1 VTQVEVVERVKN
13 LARRFFLQ
21 PLCVASSILFAAS
34 ILAEE
39 GNPRGLRD
47 WFLSG
52 EYVAEETYVG
62 SGDVR
67 RNSRK
72 SVRDFDENDSIL
84 QLVFTPRIKLGVLRF
99 GAEWERFSFG
109 VPDSAPLPDT
119 LQSVNL
125 VIGLDTQLSD
135 SILIRVEAQPGIYN
149 SGLDDLSD
157 DFNVPFVAGGTY
169 IFSPNLQLVLGV
181 SVDIERKY
189 PVIPAAGI
197 RWKMA
202 PQWVLNAVLPTPRLE
217 FEMNNGLTLYAGGN
231 LKQTNYRVDDR
242 FGDNAGIPRL
252 NHAVLT
258 YSEVRTGAG
267 FDWKISP
274 VVTLTG
280 EVGYQPYREFDFYR
294 AHVRYH
300 QESGAPYGML
310 SLHGAF

>member
-1 VTQVEVVERVKN
+1 VEAVEPVKS
-13 LARRFFLQ
+13 LAHRFFLQ
-21 PLCVASSILFAAS
+21 SLCAASSILFAAA
-34 ILAEE
+34 IFAEE
-39 GNPRGLRD
+39 GNPEGLRD

-52 EYVAEETYVG
+52 EYVVEETYVG
-62 SGDVR
+62 DGDVR

-109 VPDSAPLPDT
+109 VPDSAPLPNT

-135 SILIRVEAQPGIYN
+135 SILIRVEAQPGVYN

-157 DFNVPFVAGGTY
+157 DFNAPFVAGGTY

-189 PVIPAAGI
+189 PVIPAVGI

-231 LKQTNYRVDDR
+231 LKQNNYRVDDH
-242 FGDNAGIPRL
+242 FGDNTGIPRL

-300 QESGAPYGML
+300 QDNGAPYGMI

>member
-1 VTQVEVVERVKN
+1 VEAVEPVKS
-13 LARRFFLQ
+13 LAHRFFLQ
-21 PLCVASSILFAAS
+21 SLCAASSILFAAA
-34 ILAEE
+34 IFAEE
-39 GNPRGLRD
+39 GNPEGLRD

-52 EYVAEETYVG
+52 EYVVEETYVG

-135 SILIRVEAQPGIYN
+135 SILIRIEAQPGIYN

-157 DFNVPFVAGGTY
+157 DFNAPFVAGGTY

-231 LKQTNYRVDDR
+231 LKQNNYRVDDH
-242 FGDNAGIPRL
+242 FGDNTGIPRL

-300 QESGAPYGML
+300 QDNGAPYGMI

>member
-1 VTQVEVVERVKN
+1 MTQVEAVERVKS
-13 LARRFFLQ
+13 LAHRFFLQ
-21 PLCVASSILFAAS
+21 SLCAASSILFAAA
-34 ILAEE
+34 IFAEQ
-39 GNPRGLRD
+39 GNPEGLRD

-62 SGDVR
+62 SGDVQ

-72 SVRDFDENDSIL
+72 SVRDFDEHDSIL
-84 QLVFTPRIKLGVLRF
+84 HFVITPRIKPGVLRL

-109 VPDSAPLPDT
+109 LPDGAPLPDT
-119 LQSVNL
+119 LQAVNL

-135 SILIRVEAQPGIYN
+135 SILIRVEAQPGVYN
-149 SGLDDLSD
+149 TGFDDLSD
-157 DFNVPFVAGGTY
+157 DFNAPFIVGGTY

-189 PVIPAAGI
+189 PVLPAVGI

-217 FEMNNGLTLYAGGN
+217 FEMNSGLALYAGAN
-231 LKQTNYRVDDR
+231 LKQTNYRVDDD
-242 FGDNAGIPRL
+242 FGDNTGNARL

-258 YSEVRTGAG
+258 YTEVRTGAG
-267 FDWKISP
+267 IDWKISP

-300 QESGAPYGML
+300 QDGGAPYGMI

>member
-1 VTQVEVVERVKN
+1 MEAVEPVKS
-13 LARRFFLQ
+13 LAHRFFLQ
-21 PLCVASSILFAAS
+21 SLCAASSILFAAA
-34 ILAEE
+34 IFAEE
-39 GNPRGLRD
+39 GNPEGLRD

-52 EYVAEETYVG
+52 EYVVEETYVG

-157 DFNVPFVAGGTY
+157 DFNAPFVAGGTY

-231 LKQTNYRVDDR
+231 LKQNNYRVDDH
-242 FGDNAGIPRL
+242 FGDNTGIPRL

-300 QESGAPYGML
+300 QDGGAPYGMI

>member
-1 VTQVEVVERVKN
+1 VTQVEAVEPVKS
-13 LARRFFLQ
+13 LAHRFFLQ
-21 PLCVASSILFAAS
+21 SLCAASSILFAAA
-34 ILAEE
+34 IFAEE
-39 GNPRGLRD
+39 GNPEGLRD

-52 EYVAEETYVG
+52 EYVVEETYVG

-84 QLVFTPRIKLGVLRF
+84 QLVFTPRIKLGMLRF

-109 VPDSAPLPDT
+109 VPDSAPLADT

-157 DFNVPFVAGGTY
+157 DFNAPFVAGGTY

-231 LKQTNYRVDDR
+231 LKQNNSRVDDH
-242 FGDNAGIPRL
+242 FGDNTGIPRL

-300 QESGAPYGML
+300 QDGGAPYGMI

>member
-1 VTQVEVVERVKN
+1 VEVGEQVKN
-13 LARRFFLQ
+13 FAYRSFLQ
-21 PLCVASSILFAAS
+21 SLCAASSSLFAAA
-34 ILAEE
+34 IFAEE
-39 GNPRGLRD
+39 GNPEGLRD

-52 EYVAEETYVG
+52 EYVVEETYVG

-157 DFNVPFVAGGTY
+157 DFNAPFVAGGTY

-231 LKQTNYRVDDR
+231 LKQNSYRVDDH
-242 FGDNAGIPRL
+242 FGDNTGIPRL

-258 YSEVRTGAG
+258 YTELRTGAG

-300 QESGAPYGML
+300 QDGGAPYGMI